1 VAFHIRFM
9 AKEDIP
15 QVTSIDREAFPT
27 MWPPVNFQ
35 HELNNRLA
43 HYIVACNG
51 MKPVSINETAS
62 STPSRPSHRSF
73 MGFRWPFASKPKTGT
88 ILTPISIELVCGFVG
103 IWIMVDEA
111 HIINIAVREEYRGN
125 GIGELLIISSIN
137 MANKLGAS
145 VVTLEVRVSN
155 KIAQNLYGKYG
166 FKEAGIRKGYYTDN
180 KEDALIMT
188 TDIITQPG
196 FKESFQKLKEA
207 HLQKIGQIEYHLPA

>member
-1 VAFHIRFM
+1 VTFHIRFM
-9 AKEDIP
+9 AKEDLP
-15 QVTSIDREAFPT
+15 QITSIDREAFPT

-43 HYIVACNG
+43 HYIVICNG
-51 MKPVSINETAS
+51 MRPVLKIETAS
-62 STPSRPSHRSF
+62 SASAGPSHRSF
-73 MGFRWPFASKPKTGT
+73 MGFKWPFFSKPKTS
-88 ILTPISIELVCGFVG
+88 LVPAQSPIEMICGFVG
-103 IWIMVDEA
+103 MWLMVDEA
-111 HIINIAVREEYRGN
+111 HIINVAVKEEYRGK
-125 GIGELLIISSIN
+125 GIGELLIISGIT

-145 VVTLEVRVSN
+145 IVTLEVRLSN

-188 TDIITQPG
+188 TDIISRPG

-207 HLQKIGQIEYHLPA
+207 HLQKIGQIESDLPA